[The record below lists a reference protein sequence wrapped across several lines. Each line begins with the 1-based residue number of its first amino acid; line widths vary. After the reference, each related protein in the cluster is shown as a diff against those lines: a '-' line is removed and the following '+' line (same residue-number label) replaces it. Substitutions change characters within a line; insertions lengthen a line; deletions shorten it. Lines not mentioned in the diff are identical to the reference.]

1 LHYSPSIRCIAAPQS
16 SILALSSIPNW
27 AEAMKQLILG
37 SQSPRRMEILSFFS
51 FPFTVITSNFDENEI
66 PFEGDPIRYVCEIAK
81 GKAQTLAQQ
90 FPEAMI
96 LTADTTVHKDGK
108 IYGKPNDSEEAFQ
121 ALSELAGQWHSVFT
135 GVTLFSENQIWSAS
149 EETRVLFNPL
159 SPQEICHYH
168 KKFHWSD
175 KAGGY
180 SIQMGGGLAVKK
192 IDGCYYNVVGLPINS
207 VRELLLKVKIDL
219 WDYLK

>member
-1 LHYSPSIRCIAAPQS
+1 
-16 SILALSSIPNW
+16 
-27 AEAMKQLILG
+27 MKQLILG

-51 FPFTVITSNFDENEI
+51 LPFTIATSNFDEEKI
-66 PFEGDPIRYVCEIAK
+66 PFLGDPVNYVCEIAQN
-81 GKAQTLAQQ
+81 KAEALAPQ
-90 FPEAMI
+90 FPHALI
-96 LTADTTVHKDGK
+96 LTADTTVYKDGK
-108 IYGKPNDSEEAFQ
+108 IYGKPANPEEAFQ

-135 GVTLFSENQIWSAS
+135 GVTLQSENQIWSTS

-159 SPQEICHYH
+159 TSEEIRHYH
-168 KKFHWSD
+168 KKLHWSD

-180 SIQMGGGLAVKK
+180 AIQMAGGLAVKK
-192 IDGCYYNVVGLPINS
+192 IDGCYYNVMGLPINS